1 MIDIDGSYGE
11 GGGQILRTSLSLSA
25 ITGHPIRIN
34 NIRAGRDKPG
44 LAAQHLT
51 SVRAAAIICRAKV
64 RGDAMGSMTLEFIPG
79 SAVQVGNYTFDVSEA
94 RQGGSAGAVAMVLQ
108 TVLLPLVLANG
119 NSQVML
125 RGGTHVNYSP
135 SMTYIQEVY
144 LPILH
149 RMGVQV
155 AMQINAW
162 GWYPQGGGEVELS
175 VSSGKPG
182 TACAK
187 GDSWVQLALRDKPG
201 TACAKSDRNL
211 NGINLL
217 KRGDLQQVR
226 GLAVVTQ
233 LPSHIPQ
240 RMASRAENIL
250 REEQLKVKVQ
260 PIHAKGVAPGA
271 GLFLTAEYENSLAG
285 FTGLGRIGLP
295 AEKVAEVACEE
306 FLNFHETGA
315 PVDEHL
321 GDQLLL
327 PAALASTRSEY
338 RVAVVSNH
346 LTTNAS
352 IIELFGLAKVTVDE
366 EEKRVVVE
374 PLDRKK

>member
-51 SVRAAAIICRAKV
+51 SVRAAATICRAKV

-94 RQGGSAGAVAMVLQ
+94 REGRSAGAVAMVLQ

-119 NSQVML
+119 NSQVTL

-144 LPILH
+144 LPMLH

-155 AMQINAW
+155 EMQINAW

-175 VSSGKPG
+175 VSSDP
-182 TACAK
+182 
-187 GDSWVQLALRDKPG
+187 
-201 TACAKSDRNL
+201 NL

-217 KRGDLQQVR
+217 KRGNLQQVR

-250 REEQLKVKVQ
+250 REEQLKVTVQ

-285 FTGLGRIGLP
+285 FSGLGRIGLP

-338 RVAVVSNH
+338 RVAAVSNH

-374 PLDRKK
+374 PLGSS